1 MFEDRTTEKLKEETL
16 AEIDPA
22 VGVSTMAG
30 SYADATVGP
39 LCRQVSRVYQSLPA
53 VLSMLFVDE
62 SSGPFLDLVGRDY
75 HNLQRRA
82 GTKARCAVTLTGKAG
97 TQVGAGTVF
106 LTATGLAFR
115 LRAAVSIGA
124 GGSAVGELEAAE
136 AGSAYNI
143 APGSLAKMYVNLP
156 GLEGY
161 GLRAAVSIGAGG
173 SAVGELEAAEAGS
186 AYNIAPGSLAK
197 MYVNLPGLEGYVN
210 TQGEGGTDTESDA
223 ALYGRIDEARKRP
236 RTSGNGWDYRGWALE
251 VAGVGEAKVVELA
264 AGPGTVGV
272 TVVDSNFEGAS
283 PKIVEDVKAAIQA
296 KRPVGASV
304 TVTAAGE
311 LEISVVAVV
320 SLSGTSTGGVKA
332 ELEKRLRAYLQELI
346 QQKCRSIYYDPASD
360 VPYTLYY
367 NRVLAL
373 LLTIDGVQT
382 FTTLTVN
389 DGTADLSIPASSVP
403 VLGEV
408 HVS

>member
-161 GLRAAVSIGAGG
+161 A
-173 SAVGELEAAEAGS
+173 
-186 AYNIAPGSLAK
+186 
-197 MYVNLPGLEGYVN
+197 N
-210 TQGEGGTDTESDA
+210 TQGEGGADPESDT

-236 RTSGNGWDYRGWALE
+236 RTSGNGWDYRGWAME
-251 VAGVGEAKVVELA
+251 VPGVGEAKIVELE

-320 SLSGTSTGGVKA
+320 SLSGASTGEVKA

-346 QQKCRSIYYDPASD
+346 QQKCRSIYYDPVSD

>member
-106 LTATGLAFR
+106 LTATGLAFW
-115 LRAAVSIGA
+115 
-124 GGSAVGELEAAE
+124 
-136 AGSAYNI
+136 
-143 APGSLAKMYVNLP
+143 
-156 GLEGY
+156 
-161 GLRAAVSIGAGG
+161 LRAAVSIGAGG

-320 SLSGTSTGGVKA
+320 SLSGTSTGEVKA

-346 QQKCRSIYYDPASD
+346 QQKCRSIYYDPVSD